1 MTGSIRRAAAGDI
14 AACAALYERVGRGH
28 FIWKPDTTF
37 RAADFAPI
45 AAEEEVWLLERNGTL
60 AAFLSYYVPAHFVHL
75 LFIDE
80 AHRRLRIGTRLLAH
94 ARDQYGVSHS
104 LKVNEAN
111 TAARAFYA
119 RLGYTAVERGE
130 TDGSAWIRLNSP

>member
-1 MTGSIRRAAAGDI
+1 MSDPIRRAVAGDI
-14 AACAALYERVGRGH
+14 AACAALYEKVGRRH
-28 FIWKPDTTF
+28 FVWKPDTAF
-37 RAADFAPI
+37 CAADFAPI
-45 AAEEEVWLLERNGTL
+45 AAEEEVWLVERNGAL

-80 AHRRLRIGTRLLAH
+80 THRRQGIGTRLLAH
-94 ARDQYGVSHS
+94 VRDHYGAPHS

-111 TAARAFYA
+111 AAARTFYT
-119 RLGYTAVERGE
+119 RLGYTVVERGE